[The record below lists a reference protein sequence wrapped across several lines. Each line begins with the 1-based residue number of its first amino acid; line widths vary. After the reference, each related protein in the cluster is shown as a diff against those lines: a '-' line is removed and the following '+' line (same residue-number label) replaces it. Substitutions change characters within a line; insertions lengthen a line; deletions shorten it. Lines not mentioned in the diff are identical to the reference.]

1 MRHLIAILLRHPSL
15 LPKLEETAASL
26 PLPQA
31 ARRLLTAAQT
41 LADSANSLDFTT
53 LINHLTGLRLADDT
67 AWALGDVPLPLPAC
81 AGPDAT
87 VSEAETAWWR
97 IYGLMRRSL
106 LEAELAAARRACA
119 ENFTAASV
127 QRVEALAGAL
137 FGRAEE
143 PAVDMGP
150 DD

>member
-1 MRHLIAILLRHPSL
+1 
-15 LPKLEETAASL
+15 
-26 PLPQA
+26 
-31 ARRLLTAAQT
+31 
-41 LADSANSLDFTT
+41 
-53 LINHLTGLRLADDT
+53 
-67 AWALGDVPLPLPAC
+67 LGDVPLPLPAC